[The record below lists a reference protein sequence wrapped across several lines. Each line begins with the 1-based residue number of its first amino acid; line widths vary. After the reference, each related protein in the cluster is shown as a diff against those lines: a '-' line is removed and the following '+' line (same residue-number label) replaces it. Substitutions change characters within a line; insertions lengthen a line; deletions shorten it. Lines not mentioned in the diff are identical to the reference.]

1 MVHEAQSACFGLFVV
16 QPQRHLGGQGEV
28 AMTMENE
35 ESVQPANEVDAAQ
48 QTLDAEQG
56 NPATPQYATVE
67 QIQNLEKIITSQTS
81 GLQSKIDTGLNAI
94 RRDAEERVAEQAS
107 SIRNQQLNELMEDL
121 APEQQAQ
128 LKRLWSEL
136 KQAVQQPVSGQLTDQ
151 EREQAQR
158 IARNAGADPNDAR
171 IDYAS
176 LIDPSLTEDQR
187 QQKFFESIYSIRTT
201 PAPAA
206 QPPVAAQPQQ
216 PQTANPPVEAP
227 AGTGNGLNNVDA
239 VRDAYISGR
248 LDQATYK
255 QRMAALGQPV
265 Q

>member
-1 MVHEAQSACFGLFVV
+1 
-16 QPQRHLGGQGEV
+16 
-28 AMTMENE
+28 MTMENE

-56 NPATPQYATVE
+56 NPATQQYATVE
-67 QIQNLEKIITSQTS
+67 QIQNLEKLITSQTS

-94 RRDAEERVAEQAS
+94 RRDAESRVAEQAE
-107 SIRNQQLNELMEDL
+107 SIRNQQINDLMEDL

-128 LKRLWSEL
+128 LKRLWSEQQ
-136 KQAVQQPVSGQLTDQ
+136 QAVQQPGAGQLTEQ
-151 EREQAQR
+151 ERADAQTFV
-158 IARNAGADPNDAR
+158 RNSGVDPNDAR
-171 IDYAS
+171 IDYGSLVDAS
-176 LIDPSLTEDQR
+176 LSIDQR
-187 QQKFFESIYSIRTT
+187 QQKFIASVFDAKTVAQT
-201 PAPAA
+201 PAP
-206 QPPVAAQPQQ
+206 VAQQ
-216 PQTANPPVEAP
+216 PQTQSPPVEAP

>member
-1 MVHEAQSACFGLFVV
+1 MVHEAQGACFGLFVV
-16 QPQRHLGGQGEV
+16 RPQRHLGGQGEV
-28 AMTMENE
+28 AMTMESE
-35 ESVQPANEVDAAQ
+35 EVVQVPNEVDAAQ

-56 NPATPQYATVE
+56 NPVAQQYATVE
-67 QIQNLEKIITSQTS
+67 QIQSLEKLIISQTG

-94 RRDAEERVAEQAS
+94 RRDAETRVTEQAS
-107 SIRNQQLNELMEDL
+107 AIRTQRVNELLSDL
-121 APEQQAQ
+121 EPEHQAEM
-128 LKRLWSEL
+128 KRLWDEQQ
-136 KQAVQQPVSGQLTDQ
+136 QAAQPAPGQLTEQ
-151 EREQAQR
+151 ERDEAQR
-158 IARNAGADPNDAR
+158 FARNAGVDPNDTR
-171 IDYAS
+171 IDYVA
-176 LIDPSLTEDQR
+176 LVDPSISVDQR
-187 QQKFFESIYSIRTT
+187 QQKFIASVFEAKAPAQPAVQT
-201 PAPAA
+201 PA
-206 QPPVAAQPQQ
+206 VQQ